1 MAFNG
6 NKKIMVILDEIK
18 QRYKELDKLYLDCY
32 SSFNITA
39 MTDRLNELSVLQN
52 DPNFYKNQANALRVN
67 SEAKHTQKQLDTL
80 AGLKSR
86 LTDLNEFVAIVEEEG
101 SAEYVDE
108 IKVTLAELEKLVEEL
123 YLQTLLTGEYDTN
136 NAILSLHAGAGGTEA
151 QDWVQMLYRMYK
163 MYADKSGFVVEELD
177 SLDGDEAGLKSVTF
191 ILKGINAYGYLKAEK
206 GVHRLVR
213 ISPFDSASRRH
224 TSFASLEVMP
234 EIEADTSITITA
246 DELKVDTYRSSGAGG
261 QHVNTTDSAVRITHL
276 PSGIV
281 VQCQNERSQIKN
293 RDTAMKMLVSKL
305 VEKRE
310 RENLEKAGSIKGELK
325 KIEWG
330 SQIRSYVFQPYTM
343 VKDHRTNHENTDVAS
358 VMNGNLESFIF
369 AYLKALR

>member
-1 MAFNG
+1 
-6 NKKIMVILDEIK
+6 MVILDEIK
-18 QRYKELDKLYLDCY
+18 QRYKDLDKLYLDCY

-39 MTDRLNELSVLQN
+39 MTDRLKELSALQN
-52 DPNFYKNQANALRVN
+52 DPNFYKNQAHALKVN
-67 SEAKHTQKQLDTL
+67 LEAKHTQKQLDML
-80 AGLKSR
+80 NDLKSS
-86 LTDLNEFVAIVEEEG
+86 LVDLNDFIILVEEENSG
-101 SAEYVDE
+101 EFIAE
-108 IKVTLAELEKLVEEL
+108 IKTTLQDLELKVEEL
-123 YLQTLLTGEYDTN
+123 YLQTLLTGEYDSN
-136 NAILSLHAGAGGTEA
+136 NAILTLHAGAGGTEA
-151 QDWVQMLYRMYK
+151 QDWVSMLYRMYK
-163 MYADKSGFVVEELD
+163 MYGDKNGFELILLD
-177 SLDGDEAGLKSVTF
+177 SLDGDEAGLKSITF
-191 ILKGINAYGYLKAEK
+191 MLKGINAYGYLKAEK

-234 EIEADTSITITA
+234 EIENDTNIVINQ

-305 VEKRE
+305 AEKQE
-310 RENLEKAGSIKGELK
+310 RENLEKAGTIKGELK

-343 VKDHRTNHENTDVAS
+343 VKDHRTNHENTDVLS
-358 VMNGNLESFIF
+358 VMNGSIESFIF
-369 AYLKALR
+369 AYLKASR